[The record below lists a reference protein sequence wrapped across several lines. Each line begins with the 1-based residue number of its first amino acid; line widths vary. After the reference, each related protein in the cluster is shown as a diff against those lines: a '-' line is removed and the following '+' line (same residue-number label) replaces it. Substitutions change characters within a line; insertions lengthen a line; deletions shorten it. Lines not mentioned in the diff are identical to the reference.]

1 MIFAYIAESQL
12 RMLKDTLLK
21 FLKLDG
27 LVDNLTGYVESRIE
41 LMKYEVKEDVARAI
55 SKVSILLFLAVF
67 FIFFLLFASAA
78 VAHKIGESLGSFAG
92 YGIVAGFY
100 LMLLLL
106 VLIFREPIG
115 KALEK
120 KMKNTLMQK

>member
-1 MIFAYIAESQL
+1 
-12 RMLKDTLLK
+12 MLKDTLLK

>member
-1 MIFAYIAESQL
+1 
-12 RMLKDTLLK
+12 MLKDTLLK

-27 LVDNLTGYVESRIE
+27 LVDSLTGYVESRIE

-55 SKVSILLFLAVF
+55 SKVSILLLLAVF

-106 VLIFREPIG
+106 IIVFREPIS
-115 KALEK
+115 KNLEK

>member
-1 MIFAYIAESQL
+1 
-12 RMLKDTLLK
+12 MLKDTLLK

-27 LVDNLTGYVESRIE
+27 LVDSLTGYVESRIE
-41 LMKYEVKEDVARAI
+41 LMKYEVKEDVAKAI
-55 SKVSILLFLAVF
+55 SKVSILLLLAVF

-106 VLIFREPIG
+106 IIVFREPIS
-115 KALEK
+115 KNLEK